1 MKLQNQGDRIETFG
15 LGETK
20 YERKW
25 IYLERRPRTW
35 APQNMGA
42 PRTQGKVVQINSRF
56 IETDKHE
63 TRAMPAGSR
72 SSSKN
77 C

>member
-1 MKLQNQGDRIETFG
+1 MGSPPGGVPFAGVTILVNITGAGVDICSDRNQGDRIEIFG

-35 APQNMGA
+35 AHKGRA
-42 PRTQGKVVQINSRF
+42 LRGK
-56 IETDKHE
+56 
-63 TRAMPAGSR
+63 
-72 SSSKN
+72 
-77 C
+77 

>member
-35 APQNMGA
+35 APQNMA
-42 PRTQGKVVQINSRF
+42 LRGK
-56 IETDKHE
+56 
-63 TRAMPAGSR
+63 
-72 SSSKN
+72 
-77 C
+77 